1 MDCKIVVMGA
11 SIGGLHALETVLS
24 GFGGQFPVP
33 IAIVQHRGKSSH
45 DRLVELLQQHTRLTV
60 KEAEDK
66 ESLCPSTVYL
76 APADYH
82 LLIDRGSCA
91 LSIDAPVNYA
101 RPSVDILFDS
111 AADTYGPG
119 VIAVVLTGA
128 NADGAQ
134 GAARIKESGGIVVV
148 QDANECENSA
158 MPLATMAATRVDC
171 VLKLTEMASYL
182 IDCCQ
187 VLEEDEY
194 GSR

>member
-1 MDCKIVVMGA
+1 MKTKIVVIGT
-11 SIGGLHALETVLS
+11 SIGGLKALETLL
-24 GFGGQFPVP
+24 GDLGGQFPVP
-33 IAIVQHRGKSSH
+33 IAIVQHRGKSSN
-45 DRLVELLQQHTRLTV
+45 DALVKILQQYTLLTV

-66 ESLCPSTVYL
+66 ERLCPSTVYL

-82 LLIDRGSCA
+82 LLIERGSCA
-91 LSIDAPVNYA
+91 LSLEAPSNYA

-111 AADTYGPG
+111 AADAYGPG
-119 VIAVVLTGA
+119 VIAVVLTGG

-158 MPLATMAATRVDC
+158 MPLATMAATKVDC
-171 VLKLTEMASYL
+171 VLKLSKMASYL
-182 IDCCQ
+182 SDCCQ
-187 VLEEDEY
+187 VLEEDQY